1 MTTPN
6 TIIADLSFDISYL
19 HNENERLH
27 KICNL
32 LLSVAIRSENFV
44 EQFDILEDG
53 IYSNHALLDD
63 LRYAIDE
70 AHHG

>member
-6 TIIADLSFDISYL
+6 TIIADLSHEID
-19 HNENERLH
+19 RLQR
-27 KICNL
+27 ICNL
-32 LLSVAIRSENFV
+32 LLSAAIGA
-44 EQFDILEDG
+44 EQFISKLEDDEDYTDG
-53 IYSNHALLDD
+53 QVETVSD

>member
-6 TIIADLSFDISYL
+6 TIIADLSHEIDRLIRIS
-19 HNENERLH
+19 
-27 KICNL
+27 NL
-32 LLSVAIRSENFV
+32 LLEVAIRSEQVILNFDYDSP
-44 EQFDILEDG
+44 EAD
-53 IYSNHALLDD
+53 ALLGD

>member
-6 TIIADLSFDISYL
+6 TIIADLSHEIDRLRRIS
-19 HNENERLH
+19 
-27 KICNL
+27 NL
-32 LLSVAIRSENFV
+32 LLSVAVHSEVFISGF
-44 EQFDILEDG
+44 EQATMDK
-53 IYSNHALLDD
+53 YPALDQLLGD

>member
-6 TIIADLSFDISYL
+6 SIIADMSFDISYL
-19 HNENERLH
+19 HHENERLQRV
-27 KICNL
+27 CNL
-32 LLSVAIRSENFV
+32 LLAVAVRAEDFV
-44 EQFDILEDG
+44 SMLEMTEHEEP
-53 IYSNHALLDD
+53 NLLGD

>member
-6 TIIADLSFDISYL
+6 TIIADLSHEID
-19 HNENERLH
+19 RLRRVS
-27 KICNL
+27 NL
-32 LLSVAIRSENFV
+32 LLSVAVRSEVFV
-44 EQFDILEDG
+44 SGFRENTLDKYPALD
-53 IYSNHALLDD
+53 ALLDD

>member
-6 TIIADLSFDISYL
+6 TIIADLSHEIDRIRRIS
-19 HNENERLH
+19 
-27 KICNL
+27 NL
-32 LLSVAIRSENFV
+32 LLDVAIRA
-44 EQFDILEDG
+44 EDFLVKFERIDG
-53 IYSNHALLDD
+53 AVCASSALLGD

>member
-6 TIIADLSFDISYL
+6 SIIADLSHEIDRLQKIS
-19 HNENERLH
+19 NRL
-27 KICNL
+27 L
-32 LLSVAIRSENFV
+32 EVAIRAEEFIRESQE
-44 EQFDILEDG
+44 
-53 IYSNHALLDD
+53 YSTTKEAFLLAYD

>member
-6 TIIADLSFDISYL
+6 SIIADLSHEID
-19 HNENERLH
+19 RLQRL
-27 KICNL
+27 CNL
-32 LLSVAIRSENFV
+32 LLEVAIRAEDFV
-44 EQFDILEDG
+44 LMLEMTE
-53 IYSNHALLDD
+53 HEEPKLLGD